1 MEDQKILIE
10 YITGESFSRGFRTT
24 IEVKDDFFMLCF
36 SEELRQIASAVEEL
50 VKTQNINFSE
60 VYDSVKMEKPFG
72 KIVEEEYKRIIEY
85 YEKAIKSGEDL
96 FNGSDKMADDIKKE
110 RQAMVDEWRKKNE

>member
-10 YITGESFSRGFRTT
+10 YVTGESFSRGFKTT
-24 IEVKDDFFMLCF
+24 IEVKDDFFMISF
-36 SEELRQIASAVEEL
+36 AEELRQIASAVEEL

-60 VYDSVKMEKPFG
+60 VYDSVKMEKPFS
-72 KIVEEEYKRIIEY
+72 KKLEEEYKKLIDY
-85 YEKAIKSGEDL
+85 YEKAIKSGDDL
-96 FNGSDKMADDIKKE
+96 FNNSDEMADDIKKE